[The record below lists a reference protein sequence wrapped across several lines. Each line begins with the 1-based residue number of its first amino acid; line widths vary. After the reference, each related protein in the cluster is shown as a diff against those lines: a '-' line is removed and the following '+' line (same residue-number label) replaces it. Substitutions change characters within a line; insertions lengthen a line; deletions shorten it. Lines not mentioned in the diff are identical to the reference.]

1 MTSVPAAEPVQ
12 PEPVYAALAAFMAE
26 LAAAG
31 VGHVVISPG
40 SRSTPLTLSAWWQ
53 PAFTCEVV
61 LDERVAA
68 FRALG
73 IGRAT
78 RRPAALICTS
88 GTAAANYLPAVVE
101 ANHGGVPLLVLT
113 ADRPPELREW
123 GAGQTIDQVHLFGR
137 NVRWFAE
144 TPVPGDA
151 PIAQLRRLAAR
162 AVAETTGDLPGPVH
176 LNVPLREPL
185 DPREPPVPPGVAELH
200 GVVRDVRPGPAAV
213 EAIAELVHRHERGI
227 VLAGPADL
235 DPDAARAVAEL
246 AAAAGWPVLADP
258 LSGLRR
264 GAHVPGGVVLGT
276 GDHLLKVP
284 AFADD
289 HTPEAVLRIGG
300 TPTSKPAKLWLEAHR
315 PERVVVVGPPG
326 RWEEPSFTAT
336 EVIVAEAGALAAAV
350 LERGVVRRPESAWLR
365 TWLAADHAAE
375 AAIDDVLADGP
386 LLAPLVARTL
396 GDVLPEGAVLVASSS
411 MPVRDVDAFV
421 RAGASPLRVL
431 ANRGANGIDG
441 VVSTAAGVAAAGVG
455 PTVALLGDLALLH
468 DLGGLVAAAQ
478 DRTTLVVV
486 VVDDAGGGI
495 FSFLPVARHGDA
507 VDFTALFRTPQAVD
521 LASLAGIG
529 GLRYEAVTDAAGLGR
544 AAGLGLG
551 APGVTLVHV
560 RIDADANLAQHRA
573 VTAAV
578 AAAIT
583 PRSA

>member
-1 MTSVPAAEPVQ
+1 MTADAAD
-12 PEPVYAALAAFMAE
+12 PVYDALAACMAE
-26 LAAAG
+26 VAAAG
-31 VGHVVISPG
+31 VRHVVVSPG

-144 TPVPGDA
+144 TPIPGDA
-151 PIAQLRRLAAR
+151 PVAQLRRLAAR
-162 AVAETTGDLPGPVH
+162 AVAETMGDLPGPVH
-176 LNVPLREPL
+176 LNIPLREPL
-185 DPREPPVPPGVAELH
+185 DPRDPPVAPGIAEIH
-200 GVVRDVRPGPAAV
+200 RTVRDRRPGPAAV
-213 EAIAELVHRHERGI
+213 TAVTELVHRHERGV

-235 DPDAARAVAEL
+235 EPAAARAVAEL

-284 AFADD
+284 AFADA
-289 HTPEAVLRIGG
+289 HAPEVVLRLGG

-315 PERVVVVGPPG
+315 PERVVLVGPPG
-326 RWEEPSFTAT
+326 RWDEPSFTAT
-336 EVIVAEAGALAAAV
+336 EVIVAEPGALAAAV
-350 LERGVVRRPESAWLR
+350 LEHGVVRRPESG
-365 TWLAADHAAE
+365 WLAAWRAADRAAD
-375 AAIDDVLADGP
+375 AAIDAVLGDGP
-386 LLAPLVARTL
+386 LLAPRVSRTL
-396 GDVLPEGAVLVASSS
+396 GDTLPAGAVLVVSSS

-421 RAGASPLRVL
+421 RAGAVPLRVL

-441 VVSTAAGVAAAGVG
+441 VVSTAAGVATAGAG

-478 DRTTLVVV
+478 DRTSLVVV

-495 FSFLPVARHGDA
+495 FSFLPVARHGEA

-521 LASLAGIG
+521 LAALEGLG
-529 GLRYEAVTDAAGLGR
+529 GLRYEAVVDAAALARAVEIGL
-544 AAGLGLG
+544 A

-560 RIDADANLAQHRA
+560 RVDALDNLAQHRA

-578 AAAIT
+578 AEAIAGAT
-583 PRSA
+583 A